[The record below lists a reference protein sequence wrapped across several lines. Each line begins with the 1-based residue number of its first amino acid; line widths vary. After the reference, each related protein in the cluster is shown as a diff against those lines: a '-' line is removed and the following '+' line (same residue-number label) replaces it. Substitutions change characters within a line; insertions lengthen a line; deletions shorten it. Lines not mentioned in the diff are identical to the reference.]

1 MERSI
6 NANFKGCTITGK
18 NLKLGDKEIANDA
31 YGNTVEGKW
40 EGSLVAVKKINP
52 ILYQELNVQ
61 KVKKEFLSK
70 CEKLSILHH
79 PNIIQFFGIYIH
91 SLDDSPVPGLVMEQF
106 DWKLND
112 LLNQNIVLS
121 HETKSYILYQVAL
134 GLRYLHTR
142 TPPVIHYNLSSRSIA
157 ISKSMV
163 AKITDSGIAHLFTVG
178 PDFMA
183 PEALFG
189 NSKYTDKTDVFSF
202 GCTMLHTY
210 TEVWPMKYL
219 HDTATNKH
227 TNTLKID
234 IDMLQNNIAVKTEI
248 SNLIKTCLENS
259 EQKRPSSTQITD
271 PFEKILSSRLKFI
284 STGIRGTAP
293 HLQYFEGYVCM

>member
-1 MERSI
+1 MEHEI
-6 NANFKGCTITGK
+6 K
-18 NLKLGDKEIANDA
+18 NLKLGAKEIANDA

-52 ILYQELNVQ
+52 SLYQERNVQ
-61 KVKKEFLSK
+61 KIKKDFLS
-70 CEKLSILHH
+70 KLSILHH
-79 PNIIQFFGIYIH
+79 PNIIQFFGIYKH
-91 SLDDSPVPGLVMEQF
+91 NLDDSPLPRLVMEQF
-106 DWKLND
+106 DWNLND
-112 LLNQNIVLS
+112 FLNQNIVLS

-142 TPPVIHYNLSSRSIA
+142 TPPVIHCNLSSRSIA

-163 AKITDSGIAHLFTVG
+163 AKITDSGIAHVFAVG

-183 PEALFG
+183 PEALLG

-210 TEVWPMKYL
+210 NEVWPTVKYL
-219 HDTATNKH
+219 HDTATNNR
-227 TNTLKID
+227 TSTLKID
-234 IDMLQNNIAVKTEI
+234 IDMLQNNIAEKTEI

-259 EQKRPSSTQITD
+259 EQKRPSSTEITD
-271 PFEKILSSRLKFI
+271 RFEIILSSRLKFI
-284 STGIRGTAP
+284 SIGIRGTAP
-293 HLQYFEGYVCM
+293 HLQYFEGYVYIIIAVILTLFICY